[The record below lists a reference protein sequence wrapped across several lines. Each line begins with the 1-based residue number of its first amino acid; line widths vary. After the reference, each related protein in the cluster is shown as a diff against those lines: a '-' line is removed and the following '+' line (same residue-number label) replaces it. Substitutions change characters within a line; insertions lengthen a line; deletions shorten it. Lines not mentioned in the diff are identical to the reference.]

1 MEQVFILL
9 NQILTSH
16 PETCKRSLQLR
27 TYRVIPLQPL
37 VGVIEWIND
46 AQPIGDYLSRAHE
59 RRRPRDLSPQEARNI
74 MKAEFDRSGSNPLSK
89 HQVYAEKIAPRFQ
102 PVLGHLFTE
111 TAGDTR
117 DWFLRRQRYIRSTAV
132 GSMAGYVV
140 GLGDRHC
147 QNIMIDHTRG
157 DLIHID
163 LNMIFEVG
171 KTLRIPE
178 RVPFRLTRDIVHGM
192 GYAGLEAGFT
202 RCAIHAL
209 RVLRARMDMMLMI
222 MEAFKYDPLYR
233 WAPPLPPDAGG
244 PIPATLTPAAA
255 SISRLAAARSRTNA
269 TAGAH
274 HRSAVRHHEAPPAEE
289 EKDDG
294 SDGEVE
300 EGHKEAER
308 ALLRVREK
316 LLGMEEGSIL
326 SEAGQVSF
334 LIQQATNEELLAQ
347 MYPGWQPWM

>member
-1 MEQVFILL
+1 
-9 NQILTSH
+9 
-16 PETCKRSLQLR
+16 
-27 TYRVIPLQPL
+27 
-37 VGVIEWIND
+37 
-46 AQPIGDYLSRAHE
+46 
-59 RRRPRDLSPQEARNI
+59 

-89 HQVYAEKIAPRFQ
+89 HQVYAEKIVPRFQ
-102 PVLGHLFTE
+102 PVLGHLFAE

-178 RVPFRLTRDIVHGM
+178 RVPFRLTRDIVDGM

-202 RCAIHAL
+202 RCAIHTL
-209 RVLRARMDMMLMI
+209 QVLRARMDMMLMI

-233 WAPPLPPDAGG
+233 WAPPLPADESGE
-244 PIPATLTPAAA
+244 IPAMSVTP
-255 SISRLAAARSRTNA
+255 ISRSLAVRSRTNA
-269 TAGAH
+269 PSAKDH
-274 HRSAVRHHEAPPAEE
+274 HKHKE
-289 EKDDG
+289 DDNG
-294 SDGEVE
+294 GEVE

-326 SEAGQVSF
+326 SEAGQVSL